1 MPAYNAAKFIRVA
14 IDSILA
20 QTYRDFELI
29 VINDGSSDETEQ
41 IVLSYTDP
49 RIVYIKNDANLR
61 LIKTLNKG
69 IDAARGEYIARMDSD
84 DEALPT
90 LFETEVNEFFKNPTI
105 GIVNTLTFHM
115 SEDGEH
121 VRKNRRIIY
130 LSTSAMPVICP
141 LKNMISHPG
150 VMVRSDLMKK
160 YKYRDNEQT
169 VHLEDFDLWCRM
181 FADGITCKTL
191 RKRLL
196 RYRES
201 SGSINAVW
209 GGARQDR
216 FNKLSAFYI
225 NKMYG
230 YQKNVQVELNS
241 TTMFRKVNDC
251 VSFFCYLLKRND
263 ISIKIFLELFKWL
276 LNDLCGDMKS
286 LVIEKRNKKQQIK

>member
-1 MPAYNAAKFIRVA
+1 M
-14 IDSILA
+14 
-20 QTYRDFELI
+20 
-29 VINDGSSDETEQ
+29 
-41 IVLSYTDP
+41 
-49 RIVYIKNDANLR
+49 
-61 LIKTLNKG
+61 
-69 IDAARGEYIARMDSD
+69 
-84 DEALPT
+84 
-90 LFETEVNEFFKNPTI
+90 
-105 GIVNTLTFHM
+105 
-115 SEDGEH
+115 
-121 VRKNRRIIY
+121 
-130 LSTSAMPVICP
+130 
-141 LKNMISHPG
+141 
-150 VMVRSDLMKK
+150 
-160 YKYRDNEQT
+160 
-169 VHLEDFDLWCRM
+169 
-181 FADGITCKTL
+181 
-191 RKRLL
+191 L